1 MGLLSAMPPPT
12 LSVLPH
18 MTLLPLSTT
27 GSEATLPTPLPRLM
41 LSLRSSPKSLP
52 RPTPWLRPL
61 TPTSHP
67 QLAPSSLPLSSRPI
81 TSPSQSSRTS
91 PPMEPSTLP
100 DQSVPT
106 RLSTSQSF
114 TRPGPTPSRPCP
126 RLLLPQ
132 STLSIRSQLPL
143 TLLPQLPMPL
153 MLLPQLPT
161 PELPTLDLP
170 MVPTPMVLMLLPQL
184 PLLLP
189 QPSLP
194 KQCPKFSSVPKSERG
209 LYRLCAVSD
218 FLRHTK
224 LYNRRVG
231 VSWWLFLVSL
241 RIASNVS
248 NALQYDVTTSI
259 TSGLFSLLNVLYS
272 RYRRELFINKTVL
285 FL

>member
-1 MGLLSAMPPPT
+1 MG
-12 LSVLPH
+12 
-18 MTLLPLSTT
+18 
-27 GSEATLPTPLPRLM
+27 
-41 LSLRSSPKSLP
+41 
-52 RPTPWLRPL
+52 TPWPRPL

-81 TSPSQSSRTS
+81 TLPSPSSRTS
-91 PPMEPSTLP
+91 PPMEPSTSP
-100 DQSVPT
+100 DQSVPI

-132 STLSIRSQLPL
+132 STLSNMSQLLL

-161 PELPTLDLP
+161 LDLPTLP
-170 MVPTPMVLMLLPQL
+170 MPMVLMLRPQL

-194 KQCPKFSSVPKSERG
+194 KQRPKFSSVPKSERG
-209 LYRLCAVSD
+209 LCRLCAVSD

-259 TSGLFSLLNVLYS
+259 TSGLFSL
-272 RYRRELFINKTVL
+272 
-285 FL
+285 

>member
-12 LSVLPH
+12 LSVHPH
-18 MTLLPLSTT
+18 MTLLLLSTT
-27 GSEATLPTPLPRLM
+27 GLEATLPTPLPRLM

-52 RPTPWLRPL
+52 WPTPWLRPL

-81 TSPSQSSRTS
+81 TSPSPSSRTS

-100 DQSVPT
+100 DQSVPI
-106 RLSTSQSF
+106 RLSTSQLF

-132 STLSIRSQLPL
+132 STLSYMSHLLL

-161 PELPTLDLP
+161 PELSTVP
-170 MVPTPMVLMLLPQL
+170 MPMVLILLPQL

-194 KQCPKFSSVPKSERG
+194 KQRPKFSSVPKSERG

-272 RYRRELFINKTVL
+272 RYRRELFINKSVL

>member
-1 MGLLSAMPPPT
+1 MGLLSAMLPPT

-27 GSEATLPTPLPRLM
+27 GLEATLPTPLPRLM

-52 RPTPWLRPL
+52 LPTPWPRPL

-81 TSPSQSSRTS
+81 TLPSPSSRTS

-132 STLSIRSQLPL
+132 STLSNRSQLLL
-143 TLLPQLPMPL
+143 TLPPQLL
-153 MLLPQLPT
+153 MLLMPLPRR
-161 PELPTLDLP
+161 P
-170 MVPTPMVLMLLPQL
+170 
-184 PLLLP
+184 
-189 QPSLP
+189 
-194 KQCPKFSSVPKSERG
+194 R
-209 LYRLCAVSD
+209 RLRLFFYKVGV
-218 FLRHTK
+218 RPR
-224 LYNRRVG
+224 RRVP
-231 VSWWLFLVSL
+231 S
-241 RIASNVS
+241 
-248 NALQYDVTTSI
+248 
-259 TSGLFSLLNVLYS
+259 
-272 RYRRELFINKTVL
+272 
-285 FL
+285 

>member
-12 LSVLPH
+12 LSVHPH
-18 MTLLPLSTT
+18 MTLLLLSTT
-27 GSEATLPTPLPRLM
+27 GSEGTLPTPLPRLM

-52 RPTPWLRPL
+52 LPTPWLKPL

-81 TSPSQSSRTS
+81 TSPSPSSRTS
-91 PPMEPSTLP
+91 PPMEPSTSL

-106 RLSTSQSF
+106 RLSTSQLF

-132 STLSIRSQLPL
+132 STLSNMSQLLL

-161 PELPTLDLP
+161 PELPTVP
-170 MVPTPMVLMLLPQL
+170 MSMVLMLLPQL

-194 KQCPKFSSVPKSERG
+194 KQRPKFSSVPKSDRG

-272 RYRRELFINKTVL
+272 RYCRELFINKSVL

>member
-1 MGLLSAMPPPT
+1 MG
-12 LSVLPH
+12 
-18 MTLLPLSTT
+18 
-27 GSEATLPTPLPRLM
+27 
-41 LSLRSSPKSLP
+41 
-52 RPTPWLRPL
+52 RPL

-81 TSPSQSSRTS
+81 TSPSPSSRTS
-91 PPMEPSTLP
+91 PPMEPSTSP
-100 DQSVPT
+100 DQSVPI
-106 RLSTSQSF
+106 RLFTSQSF
-114 TRPGPTPSRPCP
+114 TRPGPTPSRLCP

-132 STLSIRSQLPL
+132 PTLSNTFQLL
-143 TLLPQLPMPL
+143 L

-170 MVPTPMVLMLLPQL
+170 MVPMPMVLMLLPQL

-189 QPSLP
+189 QPSSP
-194 KQCPKFSSVPKSERG
+194 KQCPKLSSVPKSERG

-231 VSWWLFLVSL
+231 VSWCLFLVSL

-259 TSGLFSLLNVLYS
+259 
-272 RYRRELFINKTVL
+272 
-285 FL
+285 

>member
-1 MGLLSAMPPPT
+1 MGLLSAMLPPT

-27 GSEATLPTPLPRLM
+27 GLEATLPTPLPRLM

-52 RPTPWLRPL
+52 CPTPWPRPL

-81 TSPSQSSRTS
+81 TSPSPSSRTS

-106 RLSTSQSF
+106 RLSTSQLF

-132 STLSIRSQLPL
+132 STLSHMSQLL
-143 TLLPQLPMPL
+143 L
-153 MLLPQLPT
+153 MLLPQLPM
-161 PELPTLDLP
+161 L
-170 MVPTPMVLMLLPQL
+170 LMLLPQL

-272 RYRRELFINKTVL
+272 RYCRELFINKSVL

>member
-1 MGLLSAMPPPT
+1 
-12 LSVLPH
+12 
-18 MTLLPLSTT
+18 
-27 GSEATLPTPLPRLM
+27 M

-52 RPTPWLRPL
+52 CPTPWPRPL
-61 TPTSHP
+61 TPISHP

-81 TSPSQSSRTS
+81 TLPSPSSRTS

-106 RLSTSQSF
+106 RLSTSQLF

-132 STLSIRSQLPL
+132 STLSHMSQLLL

-170 MVPTPMVLMLLPQL
+170 TVPMPMVLMLLPQLPLLLPQL

-209 LYRLCAVSD
+209 LY
-218 FLRHTK
+218 
-224 LYNRRVG
+224 
-231 VSWWLFLVSL
+231 
-241 RIASNVS
+241 
-248 NALQYDVTTSI
+248 
-259 TSGLFSLLNVLYS
+259 
-272 RYRRELFINKTVL
+272 
-285 FL
+285 

>member
-1 MGLLSAMPPPT
+1 MG
-12 LSVLPH
+12 
-18 MTLLPLSTT
+18 
-27 GSEATLPTPLPRLM
+27 
-41 LSLRSSPKSLP
+41 
-52 RPTPWLRPL
+52 PTPWPRPL

-81 TSPSQSSRTS
+81 TSPSPSSRTS

-126 RLLLPQ
+126 GLLLPQ
-132 STLSIRSQLPL
+132 STLSHMSPL
-143 TLLPQLPMPL
+143 PL

-161 PELPTLDLP
+161 PELSTVP
-170 MVPTPMVLMLLPQL
+170 MPMVLMLLPQL

-194 KQCPKFSSVPKSERG
+194 KQRPKFSSVPKSERG

-248 NALQYDVTTSI
+248 NALQYDVTT
-259 TSGLFSLLNVLYS
+259 
-272 RYRRELFINKTVL
+272 
-285 FL
+285 